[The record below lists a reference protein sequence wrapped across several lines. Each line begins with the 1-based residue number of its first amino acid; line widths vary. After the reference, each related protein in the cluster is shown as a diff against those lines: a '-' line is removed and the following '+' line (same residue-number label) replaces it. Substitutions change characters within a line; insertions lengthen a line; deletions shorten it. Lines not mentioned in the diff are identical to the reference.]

1 MEHETNRER
10 AVAYVRV
17 STDQQDYSI
26 KNQMEAIEEYAEKNH
41 LKITEI
47 FKDEGKSGVQLKGR
61 AAMVSLLELVRSGK
75 ADFKHLLIYDVSRF
89 GRFQNADEAAFHEY
103 EFNRAGIYVHY
114 CAEDFINDG
123 TAISSWF
130 KMGKRME
137 AGSYSRNLS
146 EKVFRGQ
153 CNLARMGFRQGGT
166 IGYGLRRMRVNAQG
180 EHLGI
185 LEKGQYKAIQTDR
198 VVQVLGPEEEVKI
211 VRWIYDSFIKKGKSE
226 KEIAGLLN
234 RKGIKTDLGREWCA
248 ASVLQI
254 LTNEKYIGNNV
265 FNKTSGRLSNLRSF
279 EKRRVVKTD
288 REQWVRAENVFP
300 AIIDASSFRI
310 VQNIINERTRKYSN
324 EELLDKLKKLLSC
337 RGKVSGI
344 LIDEEEWMPSSA
356 VYSHRFGG
364 LLRAYELIG
373 YSPQKDY
380 SYIQI
385 NKYLRNLH
393 AGILEKMETGFEKYG
408 AFVEKNIVDDGTRWI
423 NREIKIMLN
432 VSRCRRMESGRSR
445 WLIRLE
451 RLDDVDFFIIAR
463 MNADNKTVKDYYL
476 ISRFD
481 RESIDSKINE
491 ENSFFM
497 EAFRHDNMDWFY
509 QIFSRTHISTLIK

>member
-1 MEHETNRER
+1 MEHKTDKER
-10 AVAYVRV
+10 AVAYVRM
-17 STDQQDYSI
+17 STDHQDYSI
-26 KNQMEAIEEYAEKNH
+26 KNQMDAIEEYAEKNH
-41 LKITEI
+41 LEITEI

-61 AAMVSLLELVRSGK
+61 DAIICLFELVKSGN

-114 CAEDFINDG
+114 CAEEFINDG
-123 TAISSWF
+123 TAMSSWF

-137 AGSYSRNLS
+137 AGTYSRNLS

-153 CNLARMGFRQGGT
+153 CNLIRMGFRQGGVV
-166 IGYGLRRMRVNAQG
+166 GYGLRRMRINAQG
-180 EHLGI
+180 EHQGI
-185 LEKGQYKAIQTDR
+185 LERGQYKAIQTDR
-198 VVQVLGPEEEVKI
+198 VVQVLGPEEEVRI
-211 VRWIYDSFIKKGKSE
+211 VRWIYDLFIKEFESE
-226 KEIAGLLN
+226 REIAKLLN
-234 RKGIKTDLGREWCA
+234 RKGIKTDLGREWSA

-265 FNKTSGRLSNLRSF
+265 FNKTSGKLSDLHSF
-279 EKRRVVKTD
+279 QTRRVIKTD
-288 REQWVRAENVFP
+288 REKWVRAESVFP
-300 AIIDASSFRI
+300 AIIDASTFRI
-310 VQNIINERTRKYSN
+310 VQNMINERTRKFSD
-324 EELLDKLKKLLSC
+324 EALLDKLKKLLSF
-337 RGKVSGI
+337 RGKISGI
-344 LIDEEEWMPSSA
+344 LIDEVEGMPSSA

-373 YSPQKDY
+373 YSPQTDY

-385 NKYLRNLH
+385 NKHLRELH
-393 AGILEKMETGFEKYG
+393 AGTLKEMEAGFEKYG
-408 AFVEKNIVDDGTRWI
+408 ALLEKNIVEDGTRWI

-432 VSRCRRMESGRSR
+432 ISRCRRMESGRSR

-451 RLDDVDFFIIAR
+451 RLSDVDFSIIAR

-481 RESIDSKINE
+481 REAIDSKINE
-491 ENSFFM
+491 ENGFFM
-497 EAFRHDNMDWFY
+497 ETFRHDAMDWFY
-509 QIFSRTHISTLIK
+509 QIFSRTHISTLIR

>member
-1 MEHETNRER
+1 M
-10 AVAYVRV
+10 
-17 STDQQDYSI
+17 
-26 KNQMEAIEEYAEKNH
+26 
-41 LKITEI
+41 
-47 FKDEGKSGVQLKGR
+47 
-61 AAMVSLLELVRSGK
+61 
-75 ADFKHLLIYDVSRF
+75 
-89 GRFQNADEAAFHEY
+89 
-103 EFNRAGIYVHY
+103 
-114 CAEDFINDG
+114 
-123 TAISSWF
+123 
-130 KMGKRME
+130 
-137 AGSYSRNLS
+137 
-146 EKVFRGQ
+146 
-153 CNLARMGFRQGGT
+153 
-166 IGYGLRRMRVNAQG
+166 
-180 EHLGI
+180 
-185 LEKGQYKAIQTDR
+185 
-198 VVQVLGPEEEVKI
+198 
-211 VRWIYDSFIKKGKSE
+211 
-226 KEIAGLLN
+226 
-234 RKGIKTDLGREWCA
+234 
-248 ASVLQI
+248 
-254 LTNEKYIGNNV
+254 TNEKYIGNNV

-279 EKRRVVKTD
+279 EKRRVIKTD

-300 AIIDASSFRI
+300 AIIDASTFRI
-310 VQNIINERTRKYSN
+310 VQSIINERTRKYSN

-408 AFVEKNIVDDGTRWI
+408 ALVEKNIVEDGTRWI

-432 VSRCRRMESGRSR
+432 VSRCRRMGSGRSR
-445 WLIRLE
+445 WVIRLE

-463 MNADNKTVKDYYL
+463 MNADNKTIKDYYL

-491 ENSFFM
+491 ENGFFM
-497 EAFRHDNMDWFY
+497 EAFRHDDMDWFY

>member
-1 MEHETNRER
+1 MLL
-10 AVAYVRV
+10 
-17 STDQQDYSI
+17 
-26 KNQMEAIEEYAEKNH
+26 KNTLKKNH
-41 LKITEI
+41 LEITEI

-61 AAMVSLLELVRSGK
+61 DAIICLLELVKSGN

-114 CAEDFINDG
+114 CAEEFINDG
-123 TAISSWF
+123 TAMSSWF

-137 AGSYSRNLS
+137 AGTYSRNLS

-153 CNLARMGFRQGGT
+153 CNLIRMGFRQGGAV
-166 IGYGLRRMRVNAQG
+166 GYGLRRMRINAQG
-180 EHLGI
+180 EHQGI
-185 LEKGQYKAIQTDR
+185 LERGQYKAIQTDR
-198 VVQVLGPEEEVKI
+198 VVQVLGPEEEVRI
-211 VRWIYDSFIKKGKSE
+211 VRWIYDLFIKEFESE
-226 KEIAGLLN
+226 REIAKLLN
-234 RKGIKTDLGREWCA
+234 RKGIKTDLGREWSA

-265 FNKTSGRLSNLRSF
+265 FNKTSGKLSDLHSF
-279 EKRRVVKTD
+279 QTRRVIKTD
-288 REQWVRAENVFP
+288 REKWVRAESVFP
-300 AIIDASSFRI
+300 AIIDASTFRI
-310 VQNIINERTRKYSN
+310 VQNMVNERTRKFSD
-324 EELLDKLKKLLSC
+324 EALLDKLKKLLSF
-337 RGKVSGI
+337 RGKISGI
-344 LIDEEEWMPSSA
+344 LIDEVEGMPSSA

-373 YSPQKDY
+373 YSPQTDY

-385 NKYLRNLH
+385 NKHLRELH
-393 AGILEKMETGFEKYG
+393 AGTLKEMEAGFEKYG
-408 AFVEKNIVDDGTRWI
+408 ALLEKNIVEDGTRWI

-432 VSRCRRMESGRSR
+432 ISRCRRMESGRSR

-451 RLDDVDFFIIAR
+451 RLSDVDFSIIAR

-481 RESIDSKINE
+481 REAIDSKINE
-491 ENSFFM
+491 ENGFFM
-497 EAFRHDNMDWFY
+497 ETFRHDAMDWFY
-509 QIFSRTHISTLIK
+509 QIFSRTHISTLIR